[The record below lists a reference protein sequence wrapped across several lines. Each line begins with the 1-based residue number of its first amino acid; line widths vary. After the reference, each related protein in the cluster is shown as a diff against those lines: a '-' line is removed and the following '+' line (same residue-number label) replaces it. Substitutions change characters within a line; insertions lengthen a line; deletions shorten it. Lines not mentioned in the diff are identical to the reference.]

1 MNYGLIL
8 ISPIV
13 LVRLLSVEEFGQ
25 YREFLLYAS
34 VLTALA
40 AFGVNSSLLHFVAHR
55 PEQARR
61 FVWQALLMTFAS
73 STLVVGSVAV
83 LDLALGGA
91 VVGRYMLPIAVY
103 VPLVVNFDFWES
115 LWIAQRRPIAVF
127 GYTTGRLLARLTVVI
142 VAAALSGDVNVIIG
156 SLIGLEAVRLSISV
170 VAWTRGRERGPRKLA
185 ATWREQLK
193 FCLPVG
199 AATVLVTL
207 NRTMGSMFVA
217 KFLGPVGLAHYAI
230 GTYVQPVLAVLRNSL
245 SDALL
250 PEMSAQQP
258 SQQSSQLGSPGAAAD
273 PLLLWRRM
281 TVIAA
286 IVLMAAAVVLARFA
300 DTLIVTFFTEEYRP
314 AVLVF
319 QIYMFVL
326 VRESMD
332 FAVPL
337 RAINCTAPIMHS
349 NVLSLAVNAALLA
362 ILLPTLG
369 LPGAAL
375 AYVVSRA
382 VEGVYLGLRTAR
394 AYRIAPGDLASWG
407 DLAKVMVALLLA
419 SITLYGSFWTD
430 FFGLPGVPLAAT
442 CFTLT
447 YAGLLLLL
455 RVPEAAMLLRRVQ
468 RLPRVFSTR
477 P

>member
-8 ISPIV
+8 ISPVV
-13 LVRLLSVEEFGQ
+13 LVRLLSVETFGQ
-25 YREFLLYAS
+25 YREFLLYTS

-61 FVWQALLMTFAS
+61 FVLQASLMTFAT
-73 STLVVGSVAV
+73 STLVIGGVAA
-83 LDLALGGA
+83 LDFALGGA
-91 VVGRYMLPIAVY
+91 VVGEYMLPIALY

-142 VAAALSGDVNVIIG
+142 VAAALSADVDVIIW
-156 SLIGLEAVRLSISV
+156 SLIGLEAVRLSISA
-170 VAWTRGRERGPRKLA
+170 VAWLRGRQRGA
-185 ATWREQLK
+185 HEVASTWREQLK
-193 FCLPVG
+193 FCLPAG
-199 AATVLVTL
+199 TATVLLTL
-207 NRTMGSMFVA
+207 NRSMGSVFVA
-217 KFLGPVGLAHYAI
+217 KLLGPMGLAHYAI

-258 SQQSSQLGSPGAAAD
+258 SQHGTAAARAD
-273 PLLLWRRM
+273 PLFLWRRM
-281 TVIAA
+281 TVVAA
-286 IVLMAAAVVLARFA
+286 IFLMAAAVVLARFA
-300 DTLIVTFFTEEYRP
+300 DTLIVTFFTEEYRA

-319 QIYMFVL
+319 QIYLFVL

-332 FAVPL
+332 FSVPL
-337 RAINCTAPIMHS
+337 RAINCTAPIMHGT
-349 NVLSLAVNAALLA
+349 VFSLALNAALLS
-362 ILLPTLG
+362 ILLPALG

-375 AYVVSRA
+375 AYVISRA
-382 VEGVYLGLRTAR
+382 VEGIYLGLRTAR
-394 AYRIAPGDLASWG
+394 AYRIAPGELASWG
-407 DLAKVMVALLLA
+407 DLAKVVIASLLA

-430 FFGLPGVPLAAT
+430 FFGLPGVAAGAA
-442 CFTLT
+442 CFLLT
-447 YAGLLLLL
+447 YLALLLLL
-455 RVPEAAMLLRRVQ
+455 RVPEAALLLRRVQ
-468 RLPRVFSTR
+468 RLPGVFSTR